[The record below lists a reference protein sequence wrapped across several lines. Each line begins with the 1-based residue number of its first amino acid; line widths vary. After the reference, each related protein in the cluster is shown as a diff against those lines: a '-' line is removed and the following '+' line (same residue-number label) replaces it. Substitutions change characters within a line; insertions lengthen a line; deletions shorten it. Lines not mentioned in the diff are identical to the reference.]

1 MVFYKDFKPWEKAVT
16 NTNKLKLHSI
26 HKYGIIIIIKLY
38 LNTAKLIFK
47 GNVKYNINN
56 INKW

>member
-26 HKYGIIIIIKLY
+26 HKYGIIIIIIIIIIIKLY
-38 LNTAKLIFK
+38 LKTA
-47 GNVKYNINN
+47 NI
-56 INKW
+56 